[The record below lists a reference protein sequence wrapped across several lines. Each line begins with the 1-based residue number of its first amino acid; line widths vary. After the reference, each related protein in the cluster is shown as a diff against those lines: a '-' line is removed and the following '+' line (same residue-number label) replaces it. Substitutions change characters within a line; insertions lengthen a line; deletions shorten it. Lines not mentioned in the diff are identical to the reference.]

1 MSLGQSS
8 VSAGSYIAT
17 REVIRGQMNDQ
28 MQAMQSSTVPSS
40 QSDLTNFR
48 RKMWILHKVTG

>member
-40 QSDLTNFR
+40 QSDLTNFSP
-48 RKMWILHKVTG
+48 